1 MNAIH
6 FPESMAISGNK
17 PKGDLIHHERSSGKS
32 NSYKNGSD
40 SIEISKAARERFE
53 RENLVKLD
61 RVRLKN
67 ESLKYMEELKE
78 YFADGD
84 RRKILRLGK
93 VVEIKDN
100 MKANFYNNLPEAE
113 MEKMVEKLL
122 LF

>member
-17 PKGDLIHHERSSGKS
+17 PKGDLVHYERSHGKAS
-32 NSYKNGSD
+32 SYRKGSD
-40 SIEISKAARERFE
+40 SIEISQAARERFE

-100 MKANFYNNLPEAE
+100 MKANFYNNLPETE